1 MTSLYIG
8 TAGWS
13 VPTRYAAEA
22 PGAGGHLARY
32 ARRLNAVEI
41 NTSFYRPHQRKTYER
56 WAQTT
61 PADFRFAVKA
71 PRAMTHERRLADCDA
86 LIERFADE
94 IAGLGEKLA
103 VVLTQTPPSLRFD
116 AERAGAFFNALQRR
130 CAAPIVIEP
139 RHRSWFSADV
149 DDWLAKHRLAR
160 VVADPAPI
168 VGADEAGGWRD
179 FAYYRWH
186 GSPRIYCSKYD
197 AAALDALRQRLASE
211 QARDHPVWCVFD
223 NTAEGW
229 AFGDALALTEKMRS

>member
-1 MTSLYIG
+1 MNSLYIG

-13 VPTRYAAEA
+13 VPTRYAADA

-41 NTSFYRPHQRKTYER
+41 NTSFYRPHRKKTYER

-61 PADFRFAVKA
+61 PADFRFAVKT

-103 VVLTQTPPSLRFD
+103 VVLAQTPPSLPFD
-116 AERAGAFFNALQRR
+116 AARAGAFVDALRRR

-139 RHRSWFSADV
+139 RHKSWFGDQV
-149 DDWLAKHRLAR
+149 NDWLAKRRLAR
-160 VVADPAPI
+160 VAADPAP
-168 VGADEAGGWRD
+168 VAGAGEPGGWKG

-186 GSPRIYCSKYD
+186 GSPRIYYSRYD
-197 AAALDALRQRLASE
+197 AAALDILRDRLAAE

-229 AFGDALALTEKMRS
+229 AFGDALALTETMRS